1 MCKKQMKG
9 TMLPLKTTQT
19 INLNCMRKS
28 LIAATVSFFIL
39 ACSNNGSGKQ
49 EGGHE
54 LHDSVQTNNTTK
66 DTTKKSIPS
75 QTEKNVANT
84 DIKINYH
91 APAVRG
97 RTIWGGL
104 VAYDAVWVTGAH
116 KATTLEVGKDF
127 IVGDKTIPAGKYAIF
142 TIPGKEE
149 WTVIINKNW
158 NQHLADDYS
167 DKEDVVRIKVKPQ
180 VTQEVTERLKYEIEK
195 TGERTANIIISW
207 EKLKVP
213 FGIKIK

>member
-1 MCKKQMKG
+1 
-9 TMLPLKTTQT
+9 
-19 INLNCMRKS
+19 MRR
-28 LIAATVSFFIL
+28 LFAIIAISSFVL
-39 ACSNNGSGKQ
+39 ACSNNGSGSH
-49 EGGHE
+49 EGGH
-54 LHDSVQTNNTTK
+54 HDSVGAKTVTT

-75 QTEKNVANT
+75 ETKKWVGNT

-127 IVGDKTIPAGKYAIF
+127 IVGGKTIPAGKYAIF

-158 NQHLADDYS
+158 NQHLADDYLE
-167 DKEDVVRIKVKPQ
+167 KEDVVRIKVKPQ
-180 VTQEVTERLKYEIEK
+180 QTAEVTERLKYEIDQK
-195 TGERTANIIISW
+195 GERLADVIISW
-207 EKLKVP
+207 EKLKVA
-213 FGIKIK
+213 FGIEVI